1 MKYLPIFLFIFVGHS
16 TFGQDKN
23 VLQYKKYFDQ
33 DFKLWTKTFSNFN
46 LSDFKLEDTL
56 HFDNNFPQDFNSYK
70 KFLSTY
76 KPIITYLPDSS
87 KFIDIYSCQLNLE
100 KKGNY
105 YKANVDIDQTIFL
118 CDPKAKYWNRIY
130 FGTNSQWID
139 EVIWISKTKF
149 ILVGIIKSEEDK
161 NKPLILFGDT
171 NKQTLIKYSNTNKS
185 IFQRSKG
192 YFSTKLKRLNI
203 KGL

>member
-1 MKYLPIFLFIFVGHS
+1 MEDIS
-16 TFGQDKN
+16 CE
-23 VLQYKKYFDQ
+23 
-33 DFKLWTKTFSNFN
+33 LWTNTFNNFN

-76 KPIITYLPDSS
+76 KPIVTYLPDSS
-87 KFIDIYSCQLNLE
+87 KLIDIYSYQLNLE

-105 YKANVDIDQTIFL
+105 YEANVGIDQAVLL
-118 CDPKAKYWNRIY
+118 CDPKEKYWNRIY
-130 FGTNSQWID
+130 FGTSSEWID

-149 ILVGIIKSEEDK
+149 ILVGIIKLEDEK
-161 NKPLILFGDT
+161 KKPLILFGDT
-171 NKQTLIKYSNTNKS
+171 NKQTLIKYLNTNKS
-185 IFQRSKG
+185 IFQNGKG
-192 YFSTKLKRLNI
+192 YSSIKLKRLNI

>member
-1 MKYLPIFLFIFVGHS
+1 MKYLPILFFCIVGQS
-16 TFGQDKN
+16 SFGQDKN
-23 VLQYKKYFDQ
+23 VLQQKKYFNQ
-33 DFKLWTKTFSNFN
+33 ELKLWTNTFNNFN

-56 HFDNNFPQDFNSYK
+56 PFDNNFPQDFNSYK

-76 KPIITYLPDSS
+76 KPIVTYLPDSS
-87 KFIDIYSCQLNLE
+87 KLIDIYSYQLNLE

-105 YKANVDIDQTIFL
+105 YEANAGIDQAVLL
-118 CDPKAKYWNRIY
+118 CDPKEKYWNRIY

-149 ILVGIIKSEEDK
+149 ILVGIFKLEDEK
-161 NKPLILFGDT
+161 KKPLILFGDT
-171 NKQTLIKYSNTNKS
+171 NKQTLIKYLNTNQS
-185 IFQRSKG
+185 IFQNGKG
-192 YFSTKLKRLNI
+192 YSSIKLKRLNI

>member
-1 MKYLPIFLFIFVGHS
+1 MKYLPILFFCIVGQS
-16 TFGQDKN
+16 SFGQDKN
-23 VLQYKKYFDQ
+23 VLQQKKYFNQ
-33 DFKLWTKTFSNFN
+33 ELKLWTNTFNNFN

-76 KPIITYLPDSS
+76 KPIVTYLPDSS
-87 KFIDIYSCQLNLE
+87 KLIDIYSYQLNLE

-105 YKANVDIDQTIFL
+105 YEANAGIDQAVLL
-118 CDPKAKYWNRIY
+118 CDPKEKYWNRIY

-149 ILVGIIKSEEDK
+149 ILVGIFKLEDEK
-161 NKPLILFGDT
+161 KKPLILFGDT
-171 NKQTLIKYSNTNKS
+171 NKQTLIKYLNTNQS
-185 IFQRSKG
+185 IFQNGKG
-192 YFSTKLKRLNI
+192 YSSIKLKRLNI